1 MNNHPFYERHIGI
14 NEQDEARMLRKI
26 GVGSLD
32 ELIDKTLPA
41 NIRLKAPLDLPEAM
55 DEHEFAQHI
64 GRLSAGWP
72 PKTNSTPRTSDKA
85 GTAPSP
91 PPSSNATSS
100 RTPYGTPPT
109 RPTRRKCRKDA
120 WRP

>member
-55 DEHEFAQHI
+55 DEHEFARHI
-64 GRLSAGWP
+64 AALAACGYRKFDNDLTDLVYIRPAVF
-72 PKTNSTPRTSDKA
+72 
-85 GTAPSP
+85 TAPQTG
-91 PPSSNATSS
+91 A
-100 RTPYGTPPT
+100 
-109 RPTRRKCRKDA
+109 
-120 WRP
+120 